1 MLGEHPDAVGG
12 TQHGDINIF
21 LNGIADGNHSGTFQS
36 PFFPMMMFGLPAL
49 VAAMVYSADNKEQ
62 KMRVFAMLGG
72 AALVS
77 FLTGITEPIEFAF
90 MFASPALYL
99 IHAILGSVFGFITG
113 LFGIQL
119 GFGFSAGLF
128 DYLLS
133 IPKSIDIINLNQ
145 TGAGKIFANPG

>member
-1 MLGEHPDAVGG
+1 MLGEHANATGG
-12 TQHGDINIF
+12 METGDINIF
-21 LNGIADGNHSGTFQS
+21 LNGTAKDNHSGTFQS

-49 VAAMVYSADNKEQ
+49 VGAMVYMADNKEQ
-62 KMRVFAMLGG
+62 KIRVFAMLGG

-99 IHAILGSVFGFITG
+99 IHAVLGSLFGFITG

-133 IPKSIDIINLNQ
+133 IPKSLDLIANNQ
-145 TGAGKIFANPG
+145 VGAGKIFANPG